1 MSFPVRS
8 TYGDYF
14 RRHGADL
21 TMSLPLRLTHGDYIR
36 LHRANPTTNTKD
48 ETLSETDFDKLTPLE
63 RLYITKN
70 IPDWDYVQSRST
82 WVDYPDYDDEYSDKP
97 PPVFVSSNPFG
108 RKINGR
114 GGNGRRNRNV
124 KSSTKRCTRQ
134 RCMSSRR
141 IIRK

>member
-1 MSFPVRS
+1 MSLPRP
-8 TYGDYF
+8 TYGEYF